1 MDKLLSSR
9 QVCEI
14 LSFSPVTL
22 WRHVKKGACPP
33 PLKLAGGQNRW
44 PESEIRTLIE
54 SLPIGDAYQ
63 NVGHETDKQVA

>member
-1 MDKLLSSR
+1 MEKLLSSR

-33 PLKLAGGQNRW
+33 PLKFPNGQNRW
-44 PESEIRTLIE
+44 PESEIRELVE
-54 SLPIGDAYQ
+54 SLQVGDAYQ
-63 NVGHETDKQVA
+63 GVASDADQQAA